1 MSISNFF
8 RVSRHWTLA
17 GELGRRSQVSILI
30 IAALYLALLGCMY
43 LTEVDLFGQTLFLLT
58 LGLVN
63 CVWLVVLRRPAIA
76 VALSLIPIALIIVLS
91 KFKFETLWMTISFV
105 DVMVVDAD
113 TVSFLLAIYPKL
125 RAVMIVAF
133 VVGVPLLVLLW
144 RHDPFRVPR
153 VPVAL
158 GGMGCLAGIIVLSN
172 AAPEQPWEPFQGVNH
187 VSNFT
192 RSGVVA
198 VSELMSS
205 SWLEAAAEAP
215 DRLTLAENE
224 SCKPAVKPPHIVL
237 VLDEASFDITAAPG
251 IKVPPGYARH
261 FLSFDG
267 KARKLLVEGSGGP
280 TWYTEYNVLTGL
292 SARSYGRLKFFL
304 TRIAADRVKRGLPHA
319 LRRCGYKTFTLYP
332 TKGAFLSAR
341 RFQATAGIERFLDYT
356 EMRAGDVEP
365 DHFYYNKAL
374 ELIEREHERSPLF
387 VFVYTTANHFPWDN
401 AFRPDLTP
409 GWRPPGNDPEVDE
422 YIRRQSMSARD
433 YTDFVARL
441 KQKFSGESFLIV
453 RFGDHQPT
461 LAARILNP
469 SLGDD
474 VVALRIQT
482 FDPQYFT
489 TYYAIDAVNF
499 RPVKLESALTTLD
512 APYLPLV
519 VLEAAGLPLDASFTA
534 QKRILQRCQGIFY
547 GCRHGAEARIFNR
560 MLIDAGLISGL

>member
-8 RVSRHWTLA
+8 RGSRYWTLP
-17 GELGRRSQVSILI
+17 GWLSRQSQVSILI
-30 IAALYLALLGCMY
+30 IAALYLAALGCMY

-63 CVWLVVLRRPAIA
+63 CVWLAVLRRPAMA
-76 VALSLIPIALIIVLS
+76 AALSLIPIALIIVLS
-91 KFKFETLWMTISFV
+91 KFKFDMLWMTISFV

-125 RAVMIVAF
+125 QAALVVAF

-144 RHDPFRVPR
+144 RSDPFRVRRMPA
-153 VPVAL
+153 AL
-158 GGMGCLAGIIVLSN
+158 GGTACLAATIVLSN
-172 AAPEQPWEPFQGVNH
+172 AVQEQSWEPFQGVNH

-198 VSELMSS
+198 ISELMSS
-205 SWLEAAAEAP
+205 RWLEAATETP
-215 DRLTLAENE
+215 DRLPVTADE
-224 SCKPAVKPPHIVL
+224 SCEPAGKPPHIIL

-251 IKVPPGYARH
+251 INVPPGYARH

-304 TRIAADRVKRGLPHA
+304 TRIAADRVKRGLPHS

-332 TKGAFLSAR
+332 AKGAFLSAR
-341 RFQATAGIERFLDYT
+341 RFQATAGIERFIDYA

-365 DHFYYNKAL
+365 DHFYYNRTL
-374 ELIEREHERSPLF
+374 DLIERERGGSPLF
-387 VFVYTTANHFPWDN
+387 VFVYTTANHFPWDTK
-401 AFRPDLTP
+401 FRPDLTP
-409 GWRPPGNDPEVDE
+409 NWRPTGNDPEVDE

-433 YTDFVARL
+433 YADFVTRL
-441 KQKFSGESFLIV
+441 KQKFPSESFLIV

-461 LAARILNP
+461 LSARILNP
-469 SLGDD
+469 SLSDEA
-474 VVALRIQT
+474 VARRIQT

-489 TYYAIDAVNF
+489 TYYAIDVVNF
-499 RPVKLESALTTLD
+499 RPAKLESALPTLD
-512 APYLPLV
+512 APYLPLM
-519 VLEAAGLPLDASFTA
+519 VLEAAGLPLDASFA
-534 QKRILQRCQGIFY
+534 VQKRILQRCEGVFY

>member
-1 MSISNFF
+1 MSLSSFF
-8 RVSRHWTLA
+8 RLRRHSVIPYGLA
-17 GELGRRSQVSILI
+17 RHTHIAILI
-30 IAALYLALLGCMY
+30 AAQYLTALICMY
-43 LTEVDLFGQTLFLLT
+43 LTEVDLFGQTLFLLAF
-58 LGLVN
+58 GFVN
-63 CVWLVVLRRPAIA
+63 CVWLTLLRRPAMA
-76 VALSLIPIALIIVLS
+76 AGLSLTMVALIVVLS
-91 KFKFETLWMTISFV
+91 KFKFETLWMTISFI
-105 DVMVVDAD
+105 DVMVIDAD
-113 TVSFLLAIYPKL
+113 TVTFLLAIYPKL
-125 RAVMIVAF
+125 RTALIVAF
-133 VVGVPLLVLLW
+133 IAGVPLLVLLW
-144 RHDPFRVPR
+144 RLDPFRAPR
-153 VPVAL
+153 MPAAA
-158 GGMGCLAGIIVLSN
+158 GGMACLAGIVALSN
-172 AAPEQPWEPFQGVNH
+172 AVPEQPWEPFQGVNH
-187 VSNFT
+187 VSNFA

-205 SWLEAAAEAP
+205 NWLEAAAEAP
-215 DRLTLAENE
+215 ERLTLAEEE

-251 IKVPPGYARH
+251 IMTPPGYTRH

-304 TRIAADRVKRGLPHA
+304 TRIATDRVKRGLPHA

-332 TKGAFLSAR
+332 TNGAFLGAR
-341 RFQATAGIERFLDYT
+341 RFQATAGIERFLDYK

-374 ELIEREHERSPLF
+374 ELIERERERSPLF
-387 VFVYTTANHFPWDN
+387 VFVYTTANHFPWDS

-409 GWRPPGNDPEVDE
+409 DWRPLGNDAEVDE

-433 YTDFVARL
+433 FSDFLAHL
-441 KQKFSGESFLIV
+441 KQKFAGESFLIV

-469 SLGDD
+469 SLGDGA
-474 VVALRIQT
+474 VALRIQS

-499 RPVKLESALTTLD
+499 RPVNLESALPLLD

-519 VLEAAGLPLDASFTA
+519 VLEAAGLPLDASFAA
-534 QKRILQRCQGIFY
+534 QKRILQRCRGLFY

>member
-1 MSISNFF
+1 
-8 RVSRHWTLA
+8 
-17 GELGRRSQVSILI
+17 
-30 IAALYLALLGCMY
+30 MY
-43 LTEVDLFGQTLFLLT
+43 LTEVDLYGQTLFLLT
-58 LGLVN
+58 LGLLN
-63 CVWLVVLRRPAIA
+63 CMWLIVLRRPGMAA
-76 VALSLIPIALIIVLS
+76 ALSLVLIVLIIILS
-91 KFKFETLWMTISFV
+91 KFKFEMLWMTISFV

-113 TVSFLLAIYPKL
+113 TVSFLFAIYPQL
-125 RAVMIVAF
+125 RAALIVAF

-144 RHDPFRVPR
+144 RSDPFRVPR
-153 VPVAL
+153 APAAL
-158 GGMGCLAGIIVLSN
+158 GGTACLAGVIALSN
-172 AAPEQPWEPFQGVNH
+172 AVQEQPWEPFQGVNH
-187 VSNFT
+187 VSNFA

-198 VSELMSS
+198 ISELMSS
-205 SWLEAAAEAP
+205 SWLEAAVQAP
-215 DRLTLAENE
+215 ERLPVAAKE
-224 SCKPAVKPPHIVL
+224 SCQPSGKPPHIIL

-304 TRIAADRVKRGLPHA
+304 TRIAADRVKRGLPQS

-332 TKGAFLSAR
+332 TRGAFLGAR
-341 RFQATAGIERFLDYT
+341 RFQATAGIERFIDFT

-365 DHFYYNKAL
+365 DHFYYNRAL
-374 ELIEREHERSPLF
+374 ELIERERGRSPLF
-387 VFVYTTANHFPWDN
+387 VFVYTTANHFPWDT
-401 AFRPDLTP
+401 AYRPDLTP
-409 GWRPPGNDPEVDE
+409 GWRPTGNDPEIDE

-433 YTDFVARL
+433 YMDFVARL

-461 LAARILNP
+461 FAARILNP
-469 SLGDD
+469 SLPDEA
-474 VVALRIQT
+474 VARRIQT

-499 RPVKLESALTTLD
+499 RPAKLESALPTLD

-519 VLEAAGLPLDASFTA
+519 VLEAAGLPLDASFAA
-534 QKRILQRCQGIFY
+534 QKRILQRCEGVFY